1 MYVVRPQYMM
11 SFLSLVYSISMKF
24 KDTINEKHREVNKLK
39 ESNDIIN
46 EFENFKDTYLNKPL
60 VSLEA
65 KIQKLLKNCDDIQR
79 LNESN
84 RISMNEILTSTIET
98 MKIKIER
105 FDIKKIERKVK
116 KLEAQED

>member
-1 MYVVRPQYMM
+1 
-11 SFLSLVYSISMKF
+11 MKF
-24 KDTINEKHREVNKLK
+24 KYTINEKHREVNKLK

-60 VSLEA
+60 ASLEA

>member
-60 VSLEA
+60 ASLEA